1 MGCSIV
7 QLCRAEP
14 WGTNPELPSWG
25 IDILKKIAKNM
36 GTDVGEGWEEVLKG
50 APEQDMSRLLRR
62 MGLTFAIYR

>member
-1 MGCSIV
+1 M
-7 QLCRAEP
+7 
-14 WGTNPELPSWG
+14 
-25 IDILKKIAKNM
+25 KKIAKNM